1 MSSLHQIEALVKA
14 GVKDIVLAVN
24 YRPEV
29 MVSVL
34 KKTEEEFG
42 INITFSVE
50 TEPLGTG
57 EIHQFQKRGSLFS
70 EGCQKTS
77 GVPLRFNQGQIPLR
91 HIGYAGFTSPGKDKG

>member
-1 MSSLHQIEALVKA
+1 MRSRTLHVYLLALLTLLLLPRLQA

-34 KKTEEEFG
+34 KKTEDEFG
-42 INITFSVE
+42 IKITFSVE

-57 EIHQFQKRGSLFS
+57 QLVLS
-70 EGCQKTS
+70 
-77 GVPLRFNQGQIPLR
+77 
-91 HIGYAGFTSPGKDKG
+91 A

>member
-1 MSSLHQIEALVKA
+1 MPKRTSDTLLQA

-42 INITFSVE
+42 INIHFSVE

-57 EIHQFQKRGSLFS
+57 
-70 EGCQKTS
+70 
-77 GVPLRFNQGQIPLR
+77 
-91 HIGYAGFTSPGKDKG
+91 A

>member
-1 MSSLHQIEALVKA
+1 MLTCQA

-34 KKTEEEFG
+34 KKTEEEYG
-42 INITFSVE
+42 ITINFSVE

-57 EIHQFQKRGSLFS
+57 ASPSDLLLGS
-70 EGCQKTS
+70 
-77 GVPLRFNQGQIPLR
+77 
-91 HIGYAGFTSPGKDKG
+91 Y

>member
-1 MSSLHQIEALVKA
+1 MQRKRQPWFFETDVQA

-34 KKTEEEFG
+34 KKTEEEYG
-42 INITFSVE
+42 ITINFSVE

-57 EIHQFQKRGSLFS
+57 AFRSIARSSNVAAIAFR
-70 EGCQKTS
+70 
-77 GVPLRFNQGQIPLR
+77 VDR
-91 HIGYAGFTSPGKDKG
+91 

>member
-1 MSSLHQIEALVKA
+1 MWTKPICQIALSDTLSQA

-42 INITFSVE
+42 INIHFSVE

-57 EIHQFQKRGSLFS
+57 
-70 EGCQKTS
+70 
-77 GVPLRFNQGQIPLR
+77 
-91 HIGYAGFTSPGKDKG
+91 A

>member
-1 MSSLHQIEALVKA
+1 MSALTTQSLINQA
-14 GVKDIVLAVN
+14 GVTDVVLAVN

-42 INITFSVE
+42 INIHFSVE

-57 EIHQFQKRGSLFS
+57 TWRPLAVVDLSRSIGSCP
-70 EGCQKTS
+70 GD
-77 GVPLRFNQGQIPLR
+77 PRQG
-91 HIGYAGFTSPGKDKG
+91 

>member
-1 MSSLHQIEALVKA
+1 MVQPVCQIALSDTLLQA

-42 INITFSVE
+42 INIHFSVE

-57 EIHQFQKRGSLFS
+57 
-70 EGCQKTS
+70 
-77 GVPLRFNQGQIPLR
+77 
-91 HIGYAGFTSPGKDKG
+91 A

>member
-1 MSSLHQIEALVKA
+1 
-14 GVKDIVLAVN
+14 
-24 YRPEV
+24 

-57 EIHQFQKRGSLFS
+57 AS
-70 EGCQKTS
+70 
-77 GVPLRFNQGQIPLR
+77 VPFRVTDPR
-91 HIGYAGFTSPGKDKG
+91 

>member
-1 MSSLHQIEALVKA
+1 MAWTQGRHVDLTGYDVGHYRRLRGLPSELMKLSLHQIEALVKA

-34 KKTEEEFG
+34 KKSEEEFG
-42 INITFSVE
+42 INIHFSVE

-57 EIHQFQKRGSLFS
+57 QCCQPLISRDLF
-70 EGCQKTS
+70 
-77 GVPLRFNQGQIPLR
+77 
-91 HIGYAGFTSPGKDKG
+91 

>member
-1 MSSLHQIEALVKA
+1 MSRYVSFPEARGTFLDPGLNRLDHDWTLTNPQA

-34 KKTEEEFG
+34 KKTEEEYG
-42 INITFSVE
+42 IKIHFSVE

-57 EIHQFQKRGSLFS
+57 ALSSFVASCRIGSCRRL
-70 EGCQKTS
+70 TS
-77 GVPLRFNQGQIPLR
+77 F
-91 HIGYAGFTSPGKDKG
+91 

>member
-1 MSSLHQIEALVKA
+1 M
-14 GVKDIVLAVN
+14 KDIVLAVN

-42 INITFSVE
+42 INIHFSVE

-57 EIHQFQKRGSLFS
+57 EIQLNAHS
-70 EGCQKTS
+70 
-77 GVPLRFNQGQIPLR
+77 
-91 HIGYAGFTSPGKDKG
+91 

>member
-1 MSSLHQIEALVKA
+1 MQA

-34 KKTEEEFG
+34 KKTEEELG
-42 INITFSVE
+42 ISITFSVE

-57 EIHQFQKRGSLFS
+57 QYSFVCDDYI
-70 EGCQKTS
+70 
-77 GVPLRFNQGQIPLR
+77 
-91 HIGYAGFTSPGKDKG
+91 

>member
-1 MSSLHQIEALVKA
+1 MWTRPICQIALSDTLLQA

-42 INITFSVE
+42 INIHFSVE

-57 EIHQFQKRGSLFS
+57 
-70 EGCQKTS
+70 
-77 GVPLRFNQGQIPLR
+77 
-91 HIGYAGFTSPGKDKG
+91 A

>member
-1 MSSLHQIEALVKA
+1 MYSLHQIEALVKA

-34 KKTEEEFG
+34 KKSEEEFG
-42 INITFSVE
+42 INIHFSVE

-57 EIHQFQKRGSLFS
+57 ESRRAVCAEAERDRLSA
-70 EGCQKTS
+70 S
-77 GVPLRFNQGQIPLR
+77 GRKGGQ
-91 HIGYAGFTSPGKDKG
+91 

>member
-1 MSSLHQIEALVKA
+1 MLTCQA

-34 KKTEEEFG
+34 KKTEEEYG
-42 INITFSVE
+42 ITINFSVE

-57 EIHQFQKRGSLFS
+57 
-70 EGCQKTS
+70 
-77 GVPLRFNQGQIPLR
+77 
-91 HIGYAGFTSPGKDKG
+91 A

>member
-1 MSSLHQIEALVKA
+1 MPLLAKGYSETNKHRLHQIEALVKVSHHPSRNLISYHQA

-34 KKTEEEFG
+34 KKSEEEFG
-42 INITFSVE
+42 ITITFSVE

-57 EIHQFQKRGSLFS
+57 ANSKASMTP
-70 EGCQKTS
+70 C
-77 GVPLRFNQGQIPLR
+77 
-91 HIGYAGFTSPGKDKG
+91 

>member
-1 MSSLHQIEALVKA
+1 VLTIQA

-34 KKTEEEFG
+34 KKTEEEYG
-42 INITFSVE
+42 IKISFSVE

-57 EIHQFQKRGSLFS
+57 AFIHVGR
-70 EGCQKTS
+70 
-77 GVPLRFNQGQIPLR
+77 I
-91 HIGYAGFTSPGKDKG
+91 